1 MKSNI
6 INNLDINVYVLG
18 SDYIVQLVPNI
29 TNMTYG
35 RKVGYAIEKE
45 SFENN
50 IEDIS
55 DSNFRRKMGLLQ

>member
-1 MKSNI
+1 
-6 INNLDINVYVLG
+6 
-18 SDYIVQLVPNI
+18 
-29 TNMTYG
+29 MTYG